1 MKTVKYKFTI
11 DDTVFFLYKDV
22 LRQGIVRAV
31 HISSG
36 REGEMCTRYTISYKE
51 NGVKNVTSNEELLG
65 ASPAELW
72 DIHLEMFKANDKN

>member
-22 LRQGIVRAV
+22 LRQGLVKAV
-31 HISSG
+31 HISSS
-36 REGEMCTRYTISYKE
+36 REGEMRTRYTISYEE

-65 ASPAELW
+65 STPAELW
-72 DIHLEMFKANDKN
+72 DIHLEIFEANDKN